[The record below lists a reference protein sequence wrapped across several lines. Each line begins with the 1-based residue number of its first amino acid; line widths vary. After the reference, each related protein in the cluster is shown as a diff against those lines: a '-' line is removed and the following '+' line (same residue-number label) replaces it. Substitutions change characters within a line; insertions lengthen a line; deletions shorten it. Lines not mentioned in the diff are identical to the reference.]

1 MKKTFDIIQKIIFIT
16 TNIIIIFLLFI
27 WIYYAFQVNV
37 NKVKKEEV
45 FNYNLFLVNTGS
57 MQNAININD
66 IIIVKRTTELKENDI
81 IAFKQDG
88 QLIVHR
94 IIEKRQNEI
103 LTKGDANNQSDEH
116 IKHEQVI
123 GKVIKIIP
131 LRNIIQLIIVIVG
144 INIILGVIEKC
155 VLEKGENKE

>member
-27 WIYYAFQVNV
+27 WIYYALQVNV

-66 IIIVKRTTELKENDI
+66 IIIVKRTPELKENDI

-94 IIEKRQNEI
+94 IIEKSQNEI
-103 LTKGDANNQSDEH
+103 LTKGDANNQVDEP
-116 IKHEQVI
+116 IKYEQII
-123 GKVIKIIP
+123 GKVIRIIP
-131 LRNIIQLIIVIVG
+131 LKTIIQLIIVIVG
-144 INIILGVIEKC
+144 INIILGVIEKH
-155 VLEKGENKE
+155 VLEKGEKKE